1 VMFRVDFGCYGRRC
15 AVIGYSKSVVL
26 FSKFQLV
33 GDFVVLLSFVPAY
46 FSLLLYHVGLGF
58 YVVAI

>member
-1 VMFRVDFGCYGRRC
+1 MFRVDFGCYGRRC
-15 AVIGYSKSVVL
+15 IVIGYLKSVVL

-33 GDFVVLLSFVPAY
+33 GAIVILPSFVPAY
-46 FSLLLYHVGLGF
+46 FSLLYLVGLGF